1 MMSVNPVLPWVEG
14 REDRL
19 FKRLVI
25 ILILLFMITGILMN
39 AIKLPELQ
47 KKELVDVAPRLAR
60 LILEKQAP
68 PPPPPPP
75 LQKVIKKEEP
85 VVKKEAPKKAEVKKP
100 VSEADKRAAAK
111 KTAQKSGL
119 IALKDELADL
129 RDSFNFSDIAEMPQ
143 QKSGTQ
149 AATVVSTSELLSSAS
164 QGSGGIQADT
174 LNRQLSGSELA
185 TRKTTSVKSTIPTE
199 QLASRSSSK
208 SAPSSI
214 RSQEEIER
222 VFQKNKGAIFNI
234 YNRELRKDPSLQGKI
249 VVELTIQP
257 DGSVSDCI
265 IISSELKHARL
276 ESRLISK
283 IKSFSFASRSVPVLK
298 VTYPI
303 DFLPS

>member
-1 MMSVNPVLPWVEG
+1 MKPMVPILPWVEG

-19 FKRLVI
+19 FKRLAIVLI
-25 ILILLFMITGILMN
+25 VLFILAGVVMN
-39 AIKLPELQ
+39 RIQLPDMQ
-47 KKELVDVAPRLAR
+47 KKELAEVAPRLAK
-60 LILEKQAP
+60 LIMEKKVT

-75 LQKVIKKEEP
+75 LQKVIKKEPP
-85 VVKKEAPKKAEVKKP
+85 VVKKDAAKKAEVKKP
-100 VSEADKRAAAK
+100 LSEADKRAAAK

-129 RDSFNFSDIAEMPQ
+129 RDSFDFSDITDKPQ
-143 QKSGTQ
+143 QKAGKQAETVTSTQ
-149 AATVVSTSELLSSAS
+149 DLLASAT

-185 TRKTTSVKSTIPTE
+185 SRKTTSVKSTIPTQ
-199 QLASRSSSK
+199 QLASTSSSRI
-208 SAPSSI
+208 SASSI

-257 DGSVSDCI
+257 DGSVSDCV

-276 ESRLISK
+276 ENRLIAK
-283 IKSFSFASRSVPVLK
+283 IKSFSFTSRSVPVLK